1 MRARTHYDVLG
12 VGLSASAEEI
22 RVAYRRRARITHP
35 DLGGDPA
42 EFHAVQVAFDILGNP
57 RRRAAYDGTLP
68 TPSGTTSGGTHTT
81 SGGTHVG
88 NATAAQA
95 GRPMPGGQ
103 SSAGGGSGPWPG
115 SGLDPFEPMEPVA
128 RASLSTAGVTF
139 RPPLF
144 PPEPPRRRLGR
155 NTPPPAATDFLPM
168 PVLRER
174 IFGEPGGPDL
184 ATISARRAR
193 AAERRT
199 EVAIREGVMPA
210 HPAMR
215 LVHGLRVPGEVDIAV
230 SHVIVMGLRVVLVSS
245 VMVDAEEV
253 TWDGTRLAAPGA
265 GLEPGIEIRPDVA
278 PALPLVRPLLLPT
291 ERRGGGEDV
300 AVSGLVVVHA
310 ASGRLGE
317 PRVKETRGASSEW
330 IPAVNVAGLLRYL
343 QGAARSE
350 LQIQVVDARL
360 LSRILALYPGPLP
373 H

>member
-12 VGLSASAEEI
+12 VGLSASTEEI
-22 RVAYRRRARITHP
+22 RAAYRRRARSTHP

-42 EFHAVQVAFDILGNP
+42 EFHAVQVAFDTLGNP

-68 TPSGTTSGGTHTT
+68 TPSGTTTGGARTT
-81 SGGTHVG
+81 GGAPAG
-88 NATAAQA
+88 NAPSTQT
-95 GRPMPGGQ
+95 GRPMPSGQ
-103 SSAGGGSGPWPG
+103 PPAGGGSVPWPG

-155 NTPPPAATDFLPM
+155 RTPPPAATDFLPM

-174 IFGEPGGPDL
+174 FFGEPSGPDV

-230 SHVIVMGLRVVLVSS
+230 SHAIVMGLRVVLVSS
-245 VMVDAEEV
+245 VMVEAEEV
-253 TWDGTRLAAPGA
+253 TWDGTRLAVPGD
-265 GLEPGIEIRPDVA
+265 GLQPGIELRPDVVA
-278 PALPLVRPLLLPT
+278 ALPLVRPLLLPT
-291 ERRGGGEDV
+291 ERRGEAEAV

-360 LSRILALYPGPLP
+360 LSRVLALYPGPLP